1 MTIFKSGALSIFAK
15 GREVVETGDK
25 PWVPAVV
32 PAAKSNSA
40 PVEPAP
46 GAPWVP
52 PARPAPSSEKHD
64 PEIAKPAPP
73 AAAWVP
79 PARPAAKETPA
90 GGYAGRPR
98 LVFAVDATSSR
109 ADGWEAKKKLTDRF
123 LAAMPAE
130 LDVALAF
137 HGGNKVHTFT
147 RFLPDAASL
156 RKVAAGVRCRAGYTR
171 LLDILARV
179 LKEDRVGVVVY
190 IGDVFEESERKA
202 LRQADQMRR
211 KETRVI
217 ILHDTS
223 SRDFDDGE
231 VFNAI
236 AERTGGAVLP
246 FNPSSI
252 ERLGE
257 LLEAVAVLAVGGVE
271 AVEEKQATMPAATV
285 LLENLDPKRLLI
297 GKG

>member
-1 MTIFKSGALSIFAK
+1 MFKSLSIFGK
-15 GREVVETGDK
+15 GREIATTGDAPG
-25 PWVPAVV
+25 PWVPAAL
-32 PAAKSNSA
+32 PAVKPN
-40 PVEPAP
+40 
-46 GAPWVP
+46 
-52 PARPAPSSEKHD
+52 
-64 PEIAKPAPP
+64 PEIAKPAP
-73 AAAWVP
+73 AAAAPWVP
-79 PARPAAKETPA
+79 PLSPAPASSPKPARPAE
-90 GGYAGRPR
+90 RPR
-98 LVFAVDATSSR
+98 LVFAFDATWSR
-109 ADGWEAKKKLTDRF
+109 AASWEVAKKTTDRIF
-123 LAAMPAE
+123 AAVPGE
-130 LDVALAF
+130 LDVALAV
-137 HGGNKVHTFT
+137 HGGNRVHTFT
-147 RFLPDAASL
+147 PFLPDAASL
-156 RKVAAGVRCRAGYTR
+156 RKLAAGVRCRAGYTR

-179 LKEDRVGVVVY
+179 VKEDRVGVVVY

-202 LRQADQMRR
+202 LHLADALRR

-217 ILHDTS
+217 ILHDAA

-246 FNPSSI
+246 FNHSSI

-271 AVEEKQATMPAATV
+271 AVEEKQATMPGASV